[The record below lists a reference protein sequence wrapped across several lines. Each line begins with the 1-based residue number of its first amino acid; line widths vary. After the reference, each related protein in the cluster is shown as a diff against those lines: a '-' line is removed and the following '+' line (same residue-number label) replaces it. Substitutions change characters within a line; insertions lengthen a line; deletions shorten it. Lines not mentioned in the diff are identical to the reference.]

1 MQKKKDGLV
10 YLSFLAIVIF
20 LGVNFVAV
28 KFSNQELAPF
38 WGAGLR
44 FFIASILLFAI
55 VKIKNFPLPKGKAL
69 IGTTLFG
76 LLAFGLTYALL
87 YWALLTVS
95 SGITS
100 VIFSTLPLFTILI
113 ASLIGLEKLTLR
125 GILGSVIVVGGILFV
140 FNEQFKF
147 DVPIISLISILLAVI
162 VAAISGI
169 VVKHFPKSHPIS
181 MNAVAMGIGAL
192 LLFASS
198 LIAGETPKLP
208 TLTSTYL
215 ALGWL
220 VTSSIVAFVLM
231 VWLIDKWNASRV
243 SYTLVITPLVTVV
256 AASMLIGETVTS
268 TFLAG
273 SILVL
278 LGVYIG
284 ALSPK

>member
-1 MQKKKDGLV
+1 MQKKKEGLV